1 MLGAKMAPAD
11 LERGECHKPSLVC
24 QVIGDGSFMCAAPS
38 SALWVASKYENPVL
52 TIVLNN
58 GGKSLHYESFSAHQ
72 LRYSSYLL
80 ITTCSYDSIIG
91 WKAPRNS
98 TQLVY
103 PQGLNTNASDEEI
116 NTSFRPTPNYAAL
129 AEAAAGSN
137 VGWENTLDNSRTWI
151 KGLRV
156 GTLGEFREALQLAN
170 LRVAYKVKGM
180 LIEVEVAK

>member
-1 MLGAKMAPAD
+1 MALAD
-11 LERGECHKPSLVC
+11 LKRGECRKPSLVC
-24 QVIGDGSFMCAAPS
+24 QVVGEGSFMCAAPS
-38 SALWVASKYENPVL
+38 SALWVASKYEIPVL

-91 WKAPRNS
+91 WKASRNS

-103 PQGLNTNASDEEI
+103 SQGLDTNASDEGI

-137 VGWENTLDNSRTWI
+137 VGWENTLDTSRTGI

-156 GTLGEFREALQLAN
+156 GTVGEFRKALQLAN
-170 LRVAYKVKGM
+170 LRVAQGGKGM
-180 LIEVEVAK
+180 LIEVVVSK